1 MKETH
6 HRGSFTT
13 YENNQVLQYWQ
24 YTIFAMI
31 YHSGSDA
38 ISAVPISTLNCL
50 ATISYCPKKNLL
62 VREHLIEA
70 VAIKSAHGRWIARNN
85 FSHFKLFSFAK
96 SFIISTNIK
105 PRIKKDNHAVQRMNV
120 ITFFFVSTVRYTFF
134 VFIQVFLFVSYA
146 TEQKKCF
153 QSTEWTFAEKRTE
166 QTWKI
171 TGRKRKHL
179 IEMELN
185 VRTLVESKWN
195 NF

>member
-120 ITFFFVSTVRYTFF
+120 ITFFLFRLFVTSFS
-134 VFIQVFLFVSYA
+134 FLFRFFYLSVMQLNKKSVFNLQNEHLQKN
-146 TEQKKCF
+146 EQNKH
-153 QSTEWTFAEKRTE
+153 EKSLA
-166 QTWKI
+166 
-171 TGRKRKHL
+171 GRGSIWL
-179 IEMELN
+179 
-185 VRTLVESKWN
+185 KWN
-195 NF
+195 